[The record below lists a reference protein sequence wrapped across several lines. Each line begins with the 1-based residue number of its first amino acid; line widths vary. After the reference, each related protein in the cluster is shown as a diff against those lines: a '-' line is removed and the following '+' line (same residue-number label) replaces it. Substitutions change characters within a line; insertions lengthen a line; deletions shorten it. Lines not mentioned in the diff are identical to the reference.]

1 MKCQICNKENA
12 SIHLTKISGGEA
24 EELWICER
32 CAHEHGF
39 LDSGMGMPFGGIS
52 DAASLKDMIS
62 FLLPGMNVGRG
73 AGNKLSKRSQM
84 VLNAAD
90 RMAKDAGLEAPHT
103 VHLLRT
109 LLQEPRG
116 FAGFLVGAGGVDIS
130 TLVKEIESA
139 GKESAG
145 TEADRAELNA
155 VLQTAGDEA
164 KRTRSAQIEP
174 EHMLMAI
181 LRQGENRAAAMLM
194 RLGFNPQQAQARLDQ
209 LRKEGGGISAMM
221 NNSNAIASE
230 KALDTYGRDLTMLAE
245 EGKLD
250 PVIGREE
257 EIGRVIQVLSRRTK
271 NNPVLIGEAGVGKTA
286 IVEGLAQRIT
296 SGDVP
301 QSLSGKRVITLDVS
315 GMLAGTKF
323 RGEFEERMKRV
334 MEEVRE
340 ESDKVLLFIDEIHT
354 IVGAGAAEG
363 AVDAANML
371 KPALSRGEM
380 HCIGATTLD
389 EYRKYIEKDSA
400 LERRFQPVY
409 VEEPSVEDTVEILK
423 GLIDKYEAHHRV
435 KYEERAL
442 EAAAELGR
450 RYISDRFLPDKAV
463 DLIDEAGAKV
473 MLSQDSGS
481 SEVKEI
487 EADLC
492 RIEREKEAAVSAQEY
507 EKAAAL
513 RDEEKQAKEK
523 LAKIEAREPS
533 AQSEAVVTEEDIAQ
547 VVAKWTGVPVSRMV
561 EKEAD
566 RLLRM
571 EEELH
576 KRVIGQEEA
585 VSVVSEAIRRARA
598 GLKDPGKP
606 IGSFIFLGPTGVGK
620 TELARALAEY
630 LFGDEESMIR
640 VDMSEYMEKHTV
652 SRLVGSPPGY
662 VGYDEGGQLT
672 EAVRRR
678 PYSVVLLDE
687 IEKAHPDV
695 FNILLQVLDDGRL
708 TDAQGRTV
716 DFKNTVIIMTSNL
729 GAHLYKK
736 NRSIGF
742 RAEAEE
748 ASRAHETVEKDLQ
761 EEAKKAF
768 RPEFLNR
775 VEEIV
780 VFRELSREQI
790 GKIVELMLKE
800 VSAQLKAQEIALKV
814 GKRAMERIAEE
825 GFDPVYGARPLRRA
839 IQKLVENPISGKI
852 IRREIGPGDT
862 IEVETDTEGKLAL
875 AKAA

>member
-1 MKCQICNKENA
+1 MLCQQCNAVEA
-12 SIHLTKISGGEA
+12 TVHFTQISGGEVS
-24 EELWICER
+24 ELWLCER
-32 CAHEHGF
+32 CAREKGIIVGE
-39 LDSGMGMPFGGIS
+39 SGDIAFNPFG
-52 DAASLKDMIS
+52 
-62 FLLPGMNVGRG
+62 RG
-73 AGNKLSKRSQM
+73 EFP
-84 VLNAAD
+84 
-90 RMAKDAGLEAPHT
+90 LEE
-103 VHLLRT
+103 LFSMFF
-109 LLQEPRG
+109 PRG
-116 FAGFLVGAGGVDIS
+116 GRTVDRYSDRSRKSLEQAREEARRLKNNYLGTEHMLLGIVHDPDNLATKALVSMGVDVEH
-130 TLVKEIESA
+130 LRKEIETVVSGSVRSIA
-139 GKESAG
+139 QGGLTPDAKHALDMALDESRRMGHGYIGPEHLLLGLLHEKQSTAAKLLAKQG
-145 TEADRAELNA
+145 VDLKKARQHLAKLMAPAETA
-155 VLQTAGDEA
+155 QKQRQTA
-164 KRTRSAQIEP
+164 TP
-174 EHMLMAI
+174 
-181 LRQGENRAAAMLM
+181 
-194 RLGFNPQQAQARLDQ
+194 
-209 LRKEGGGISAMM
+209 
-221 NNSNAIASE
+221 
-230 KALDTYGRDLTMLAE
+230 ALDTYGRDLTMLAE

-862 IEVETDTEGKLAL
+862 ITIKVRGGKLEVVKKDL
-875 AKAA
+875 

>member
-1 MKCQICNKENA
+1 M
-12 SIHLTKISGGEA
+12 
-24 EELWICER
+24 
-32 CAHEHGF
+32 
-39 LDSGMGMPFGGIS
+39 
-52 DAASLKDMIS
+52 
-62 FLLPGMNVGRG
+62 LLG
-73 AGNKLSKRSQM
+73 
-84 VLNAAD
+84 AAD
-90 RMAKDAGLEAPHT
+90 QMAGEAGLEGPHT
-103 VHLLRT
+103 VHLLGA
-109 LLQEPRG
+109 LLREQKG
-116 FAGFLVGAGGVDIS
+116 FARLLIEAGGVDVNA
-130 TLVKEIESA
+130 LVREIEIA
-139 GKESAG
+139 GKESIDA
-145 TEADRAELNA
+145 EADRTELNS
-155 VLQTAGDEA
+155 VLQAADEEA
-164 KRTRSAQIEP
+164 KRTRSALIEP
-174 EHMLMAI
+174 EHVLMAI
-181 LRQGENRAAAMLM
+181 LRQGQNRAAAMLM

-209 LRKEGGGISAMM
+209 LRKEGGGVSAMM
-221 NNSNAIASE
+221 NNNKATASE
-230 KALDTYGRDLTMLAE
+230 KALDAYGRDLTRQAE

-257 EIGRVIQVLSRRTK
+257 EISRVIQVLSRRTK

-296 SGDVP
+296 AGEVP
-301 QSLSGKRVITLDVS
+301 QSLKGRRVVTLDVGS
-315 GMLAGTKF
+315 LLAGTKF

-334 MEEVRE
+334 MDEVKE
-340 ESDKVLLFIDEIHT
+340 NSDKMLLFIDEIHT

-435 KYEERAL
+435 KYEPKAL
-442 EAAAELGR
+442 EAAAELSQ

-473 MLSQDSGS
+473 MLSQDNGS
-481 SEVKEI
+481 SEAKDI
-487 EADLC
+487 EAELS

-507 EKAAAL
+507 ETAAAL
-513 RDEEKQAKEK
+513 RDEESKAREK
-523 LAKIEAREPS
+523 LAKIQAKEP
-533 AQSEAVVTEEDIAQ
+533 AGQSEAVVTEEDIAQ
-547 VVAKWTGVPVSRMV
+547 VVAKWTGVPVARMV

-566 RLLRM
+566 RLMRM

-576 KRVIGQEEA
+576 QRVIGQEEA
-585 VSVVSEAIRRARA
+585 VGAVSEAIRRARA
-598 GLKDPGKP
+598 GLKDPKKP

-630 LFGDEESMIR
+630 MFGNEESMIR

-708 TDAQGRTV
+708 TDAQGRVV

-729 GAHLYKK
+729 GAHLYKR

-742 RAEAEE
+742 RGTGEE
-748 ASRAHETVEKDLQ
+748 AGRGHEEVRKDLQ
-761 EEAKKAF
+761 EEA
-768 RPEFLNR
+768 
-775 VEEIV
+775 
-780 VFRELSREQI
+780 
-790 GKIVELMLKE
+790 
-800 VSAQLKAQEIALKV
+800 
-814 GKRAMERIAEE
+814 
-825 GFDPVYGARPLRRA
+825 
-839 IQKLVENPISGKI
+839 
-852 IRREIGPGDT
+852 
-862 IEVETDTEGKLAL
+862 
-875 AKAA
+875 